1 MASRPTSRQVKTPS
15 KRQVKDEG
23 EEKKPKKLP
32 KSYLNIKLEDEDLRI
47 VPLMMMPESY
57 YDLQTEIAKYL
68 PRMRQV
74 LIVRDEEKQILT
86 NKNFHPS
93 NVYLV
98 REVNTTRMP
107 EYIPVEKLKWDF
119 TEYHAKLPG
128 WVDAFELKK
137 LEEEEK
143 KAEEEDKLMDD
154 DDIFGVSS

>member
-1 MASRPTSRQVKTPS
+1 M
-15 KRQVKDEG
+15 KDDDA
-23 EEKKPKKLP
+23 EKKIKKLP
-32 KSYLNIKLEDEDLRI
+32 KSYLNIKLEDCDLRI

-57 YDLQTEIAKYL
+57 YELQTEIARYL

-93 NVYLV
+93 NVYHV
-98 REVNTTRMP
+98 REVNTNRMP

-119 TEYHAKLPG
+119 TEYHAKQPG

-143 KAEEEDKLMDD
+143 KADEAENSIDD
-154 DDIFGVSS
+154 DEIFGVSS